1 MSIFVKLLIDLY
13 NLSCFPEIETNFFF
27 VFLQVLCLSQ
37 YLQEAHNN
45 YKELKNKLQETR
57 LISGDRSFNAI
68 SEEMVT
74 DVARLVKL

>member
-1 MSIFVKLLIDLY
+1 M
-13 NLSCFPEIETNFFF
+13 
-27 VFLQVLCLSQ
+27 LCLSQ

-45 YKELKNKLQETR
+45 YKELKNKLQDKR